1 MTPEEA
7 TAPGWYP
14 DPRAP
19 GRVRYWDGSAWTE
32 LARPVGD
39 RALLTLPRQGRPVD
53 GRLAWPPAGP
63 RRALADRSRLVL
75 AVAVGLV
82 VLVLAGTA
90 LLVADARRTPGR
102 LPPAATAAGDP
113 AGQARALSALLD
125 QAVRSRDVVAPTV
138 AAVRACSAGD
148 YAAARDRLVRAQ
160 QDRLAVQARLAT
172 LDLSALPEAAVLRRE
187 LAAAMQA
194 SADADAAFAAWAGA
208 MPAGG
213 CTVNSGGP
221 DYERG
226 VAASQAA
233 TAAKQRFVKAWNPV
247 ASRYGLPQRQAVE
260 I

>member
-1 MTPEEA
+1 
-7 TAPGWYP
+7 
-14 DPRAP
+14 
-19 GRVRYWDGSAWTE
+19 
-32 LARPVGD
+32 
-39 RALLTLPRQGRPVD
+39 
-53 GRLAWPPAGP
+53 
-63 RRALADRSRLVL
+63 DRSRLVL

-90 LLVADARRTPGR
+90 VLLADARRTPGR
-102 LPPAATAAGDP
+102 PSPAATATGDP
-113 AGQARALSALLD
+113 AVQARALSALLD

-138 AAVRACSAGD
+138 AAVRACRAGD

-172 LDLSALPEAAVLRRE
+172 LDLSALPEAALRRE

-208 MPAGG
+208 VPAGG

-221 DYERG
+221 DYDRG

-233 TAAKQRFVKAWNPV
+233 TAAKERFVRVWNPV
-247 ASRYGLPQRQAVE
+247 ASRFGLPQRQAFD